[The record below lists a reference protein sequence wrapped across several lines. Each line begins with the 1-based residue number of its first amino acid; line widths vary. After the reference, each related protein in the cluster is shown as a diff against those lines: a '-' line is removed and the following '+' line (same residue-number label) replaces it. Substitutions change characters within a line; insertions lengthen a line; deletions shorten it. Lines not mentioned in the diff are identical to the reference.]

1 MRREKRPAFDDVD
14 TDDEDAIATHEPG
27 STAELVA
34 RVLEEGQKAKSKSDV
49 PRATVLPSGGGD
61 SDDDA
66 PKDAR
71 DGKKVVS
78 FAEDDDEDD
87 AAMARKASGAAK
99 TRALLRSEW
108 AAGVRDADDVDARDD
123 VKDAEEALVGDDE
136 GKESEFMAFNLDKE
150 RQEGY
155 FDDDG
160 NYVEYAE
167 EQDEADL
174 WLEKDAKVDERLA
187 SGAIKRSTAAFEEE
201 EGATSMSE
209 REVAVVQREIAGYL
223 NPGETV
229 LGALKRLGGN
239 AKKGGGGRGGN
250 QGKPA
255 KVMSDEEKKVFD
267 KLTELSSALMGQ
279 GEYEVYTFRK
289 EAFERAANLYAPT
302 TTLTE
307 DTGKDMFADSDDD
320 EGVAPEPS
328 LPAAKK
334 AKVEPSKIEDPPL
347 SSGLNFAS
355 MSVKNLKAYIQAHG
369 GSVAGNIAE
378 KSELISRAKCC
389 KPVVV
394 PEGYAWRAD
403 DGMYY
408 CQASDLFYDHH
419 KQLFTDK
426 HKYWTYDQENGF
438 VEWTA

>member
-1 MRREKRPAFDDVD
+1 
-14 TDDEDAIATHEPG
+14 
-27 STAELVA
+27 
-34 RVLEEGQKAKSKSDV
+34 
-49 PRATVLPSGGGD
+49 
-61 SDDDA
+61 
-66 PKDAR
+66 
-71 DGKKVVS
+71 
-78 FAEDDDEDD
+78 
-87 AAMARKASGAAK
+87 
-99 TRALLRSEW
+99 
-108 AAGVRDADDVDARDD
+108 VRDVDDVDARDD

-136 GKESEFMAFNLDKE
+136 VKESEFMAFNLDKE

-167 EQDEADL
+167 ERDEADL

-187 SGAIKRSTAAFEEE
+187 SGAIKRSTAALEEE

-239 AKKGGGGRGGN
+239 TKKNGGRRDSN

-255 KVMSDEEKKVFD
+255 KVMTDEEKKVFD

-289 EAFERAANLYAPT
+289 EAFERAANMYAPT
-302 TTLTE
+302 TALTE
-307 DTGKDMFADSDDD
+307 ASTKDMFADSDDD
-320 EGVAPEPS
+320 EKASHEPS
-328 LPAAKK
+328 PPVVKK
-334 AKVEPSKIEDPPL
+334 AKVEPKVDYPPP
-347 SSGLNFAS
+347 SSELDFAL
-355 MSVKNLKAYIQAHG
+355 MSVKNIKAYIQAHG
-369 GSVAGNIAE
+369 GSIAGNIAE
-378 KSELISRAKCC
+378 KSELISRATMC

-394 PEGYAWRAD
+394 PEGYAWSAD

-408 CQASDLFYDHH
+408 CQASDLFYDHNRR
-419 KQLFTDK
+419 LFTDK
-426 HKYWTYDQENGF
+426 HKYWTYDQEKGF